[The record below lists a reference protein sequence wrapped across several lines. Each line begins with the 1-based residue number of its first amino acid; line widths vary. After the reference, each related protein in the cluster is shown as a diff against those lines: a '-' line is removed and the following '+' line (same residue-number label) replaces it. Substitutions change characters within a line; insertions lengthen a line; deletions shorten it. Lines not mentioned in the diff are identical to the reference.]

1 MLLLLVVP
9 PAGGGGLGTVMKVA
23 FFISDHGYGH
33 IMRNLPVAEELI
45 ARGHKVTIVTGKSQ
59 VMVADQY
66 LQGKA
71 NCIALHTDAGFVVY
85 TGTLTIDV
93 ESTINAVKE
102 NIAKWPD
109 MIAQAAD
116 LCADA
121 FVVDIVPW
129 ALIAAKK
136 YGIPSYLMANF
147 TWIDQYENFLPADL
161 LHCYEEAYLM
171 RDQVLYYD
179 LINEPT
185 KNRLGKGIDIGF
197 VARPFNDSEVK
208 KIKNRH
214 KRKTVFLSL
223 GASNTGLDLQIDVSG
238 LEYDFISTRALQIM
252 GDNVEYLEPSVQN
265 TQDYIKASDFCISKA
280 GWATVSEIMLAGV
293 PFGVLNRENVAE
305 DMMTIEQLL
314 ERRAAIAINESE
326 LTDMGTLLKKME
338 DFAWS
343 KTRYENNYKL
353 VAGIICGS

>member
-1 MLLLLVVP
+1 M
-9 PAGGGGLGTVMKVA
+9 
-23 FFISDHGYGH
+23 
-33 IMRNLPVAEELI
+33 
-45 ARGHKVTIVTGKSQ
+45 
-59 VMVADQY
+59 
-66 LQGKA
+66 
-71 NCIALHTDAGFVVY
+71 
-85 TGTLTIDV
+85 
-93 ESTINAVKE
+93 
-102 NIAKWPD
+102 
-109 MIAQAAD
+109 
-116 LCADA
+116 
-121 FVVDIVPW
+121 
-129 ALIAAKK
+129 
-136 YGIPSYLMANF
+136 
-147 TWIDQYENFLPADL
+147 
-161 LHCYEEAYLM
+161 
-171 RDQVLYYD
+171 
-179 LINEPT
+179 INEPT

-305 DMMTIEQLL
+305 DMMTIEQLT
-314 ERRAAIAINESE
+314 ERKAAIAINESE
-326 LTDMGTLLKKME
+326 LTDMETLLKKME

-343 KTRYENNYKL
+343 KTRYENNYKI
-353 VAGIICGS
+353 VADIICG